1 MKATGFQDSSNN
13 LKTNSTMLQL
23 HNIQSQFSKLHGQ
36 EPMELWYT
44 NILDCGF
51 VDKKVLIY
59 VGLS

>member
-1 MKATGFQDSSNN
+1 MQ
-13 LKTNSTMLQL
+13 QL
-23 HNIQSQFSKLHGQ
+23 HNIYSQFSRLHGQ
-36 EPMELWYT
+36 EPMELGYA

>member
-1 MKATGFQDSSNN
+1 
-13 LKTNSTMLQL
+13 MLQL
-23 HNIQSQFSKLHGQ
+23 QNIQSQFSKLHGQ
-36 EPMELWYT
+36 EPMELGYA